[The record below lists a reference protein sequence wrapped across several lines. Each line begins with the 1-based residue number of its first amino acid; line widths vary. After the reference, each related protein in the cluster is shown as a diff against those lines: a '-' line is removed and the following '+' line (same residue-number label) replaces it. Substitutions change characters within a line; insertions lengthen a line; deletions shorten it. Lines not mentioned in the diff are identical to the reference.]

1 MCKTFLFDRE
11 LRALGSASVQ
21 LPLVTLSGTE
31 VEQSAE
37 SWWDAAVST
46 VRQCLQEADVD
57 RRRVKG
63 ISVSS
68 QGISIVPVDGTGSP
82 LRSAISWLDTRAGA
96 QRERIVEK
104 IGEKRIFS
112 ITGKR
117 CSEGYSLPKLLWLKQ
132 RERKLYKES
141 AKILMP
147 MDFLLARLSGEFVT
161 DHTMASGTMLYDIGR
176 QEWSGSILEAFGLD
190 ERKLPAILW
199 GGTPVSSLR
208 REAAESLGLP
218 PNVIVAVGG
227 QDQKVAALGAG
238 IDLERSTIS
247 LGTAMA
253 ITKKCDSAVRDRR
266 MRMPCFTDLLPG
278 RWVLEGYTMCCSIL
292 DWLRQTFFPDRSYED
307 LNRMAAEAQG
317 RPNPPYFLPFFS
329 GAPTPFFDPDARG
342 ELKGL
347 DLSTTPGQIV
357 RGFFEGIAYMIRA
370 NLEIMEEIS
379 RPVRELR
386 IFGGGS
392 RSDVWCGIISDVV
405 GRPVSALTISESAAV
420 GAAILAGMGT
430 GVYARPE
437 DAFEKIRV
445 RTAYE
450 PRGESVRRYGT
461 EYAKV
466 KALLDRRQRRR

>member
-1 MCKTFLFDRE
+1 
-11 LRALGSASVQ
+11 
-21 LPLVTLSGTE
+21 
-31 VEQSAE
+31 
-37 SWWDAAVST
+37 
-46 VRQCLQEADVD
+46 
-57 RRRVKG
+57 
-63 ISVSS
+63 
-68 QGISIVPVDGTGSP
+68 
-82 LRSAISWLDTRAGA
+82 
-96 QRERIVEK
+96 
-104 IGEKRIFS
+104 
-112 ITGKR
+112 
-117 CSEGYSLPKLLWLKQ
+117 
-132 RERKLYKES
+132 
-141 AKILMP
+141 
-147 MDFLLARLSGEFVT
+147 
-161 DHTMASGTMLYDIGR
+161 
-176 QEWSGSILEAFGLD
+176 
-190 ERKLPAILW
+190 
-199 GGTPVSSLR
+199 
-208 REAAESLGLP
+208 
-218 PNVIVAVGG
+218 
-227 QDQKVAALGAG
+227 
-238 IDLERSTIS
+238 
-247 LGTAMA
+247 
-253 ITKKCDSAVRDRR
+253 
-266 MRMPCFTDLLPG
+266 
-278 RWVLEGYTMCCSIL
+278 
-292 DWLRQTFFPDRSYED
+292 
-307 LNRMAAEAQG
+307 MAAEAQG

-329 GAPTPFFDPDARG
+329 GAPAPFFDPDARG

-437 DAFEKIRV
+437 DASEKIRV